1 MKVIASLQIFIG
13 DQHLAAMCLHL
24 SEISLL
30 LIESEVVH
38 NVPEMRVLV
47 NQAWGF
53 LWDDLLILEMIYGG

>member
-1 MKVIASLQIFIG
+1 MKVIASLQILIG

-30 LIESEVVH
+30 FIKSEVVH
-38 NVPEMRVLV
+38 NVPQMRVLV

-53 LWDDLLILEMIYGG
+53 MWDDLLVLEVIYGG

>member
-1 MKVIASLQIFIG
+1 MKVIASLQILIG
-13 DQHLAAMCLHL
+13 DQHLAAMSLHL

-38 NVPEMRVLV
+38 YVPQMRVLV

-53 LWDDLLILEMIYGG
+53 LWVDLLVLEVIYGG

>member
-1 MKVIASLQIFIG
+1 MKVIASLQILIG

-38 NVPEMRVLV
+38 NVPEMWVLV